1 MFTLKPTNQ
10 FKKDA
15 KKVIKRSASNFD
27 LVEDFLEQLKIGGAF
42 GIDKKHR
49 PHKLKGNYEGDWEA
63 HIKPDLLIIWF
74 EITAENEITLLR
86 LGSHSDLF

>member
-15 KKVIKRSASNFD
+15 KRVIKRASKN
-27 LVEDFLEQLKIGGAF
+27 LELIEHFLEKLKASGAS
-42 GIDKKHR
+42 GIEKKYF
-49 PHKLKGNYEGDWEA
+49 PHKLTGNYNNNWEA

-74 EITAENEITLLR
+74 EITSENDIILLR
-86 LGSHSDLF
+86 IGTHSDLF

>member
-1 MFTLKPTNQ
+1 MFNLKPTNQ

-15 KKVIKRSASNFD
+15 KKIIKRSMKNFD
-27 LVEDFLEQLKIGGAF
+27 LIEDFLGQLKIGGAF
-42 GIDKKHR
+42 GIDKR
-49 PHKLKGNYEGDWEA
+49 YLPHKLRGNYAGNWEA

-86 LGSHSDLF
+86 IGSHSDLF